1 VYSQQTKGVEIL
13 EKRTNNSKHY
23 QQENGAVT
31 AVISPQSVHFINEK
45 GLWEDINTS
54 IVPST
59 KVGFD
64 FENSS
69 NGIKSYF
76 GNDGVVYVSG
86 NEEIKV
92 GVNPSI
98 VWVNALNEVSLIE
111 TGATSNALVDRNSIV
126 YNNAFQD
133 GKIQY
138 LVEKETI
145 KNNLI
150 LNSLPTS
157 LVGQTGSLGF
167 SEEIVLPTG
176 WSIVSAEKKGGIVN
190 GSLSILDASG
200 LEVFVIPPPV
210 AYDSNANG
218 TSITGSSNTDIGYKL
233 VQTATGYTLITLVDL
248 EWLNSA
254 SIQFPIVIDPTV
266 ALPGVHGGWQNTA
279 SIFIEGASPFIY
291 VFSGALSGDVFT
303 SWVKFDVSS
312 LSPCLAV
319 IDSVEAQFGMNLTDN
334 AGILE
339 TVNINDI
346 TGAKGPYGAYN
357 AAAHADL
364 MNGTY
369 TSFTA
374 LAVGTY
380 GYYNLGTAAEI
391 DLANDLASGEF
402 QLGLDIVSPTSFKRF
417 SSELCNLRVTY
428 HDSII
433 AALGST
439 DVLVSCDS
447 TLWIDGNYYTTSN
460 NSATFVLPSSMGCDS
475 TVTLDL
481 TVNVSSASTDVITSC
496 DSILWINGSYYSA
509 SNNSATHILPNSVGC
524 DSVITLDLTIN
535 SSSNSVDV
543 INSCGSYT
551 WIDGIAYTS
560 DNSSATFGLFNTDG
574 CDSIITLN
582 LTIDPLPDNSVTQVA
597 ALLTADENGATY
609 QWLDC
614 DNGNSTI
621 PGEVNQSYTPTLTG
635 NYSVIVTLNGCS
647 DTSACY
653 LVDYSGIAE
662 LNDQILI
669 VYPNPSNDGCFTI
682 ANSGIISSIKIIDIL
697 GRIMNIETDF
707 SEGTINASRLKP
719 GKYFIHIEMNEKDFI
734 QEVVIVK

>member
-1 VYSQQTKGVEIL
+1 MKRHLLTLLALITCSITAYSQQTKGVEIL

-23 QQENGAVT
+23 QQENGEVT
-31 AVISPQSVHFINEK
+31 AVISPQSVHFINDM

-64 FENSS
+64 FENAS
-69 NGIKSYF
+69 NSIKSYF
-76 GNDGVVYVSG
+76 GNDGVVYESG
-86 NEEIKV
+86 DEEIRV

-98 VWVNALNEVSLIE
+98 VWINALNEVLLIE
-111 TGATSNALVDRNSIV
+111 TGITLNALIDGNSIV

-138 LVEKETI
+138 LVEKGTV

-150 LNSLPTS
+150 LNSLPAS

-176 WSIVSAEKKGGIVN
+176 WSIVSAEKISDVVN

-218 TSITGSSNTDIGYKL
+218 KSITGSSNNDIMYKL
-233 VQTATGYTLITLVDL
+233 VETATGYTLITMVDL

-254 SIQFPIVIDPTV
+254 SIQFPILIDPTV
-266 ALPGVHGGWQNTA
+266 TLPGVYGGWQNTEPG
-279 SIFIEGASPFIY
+279 SFEGASPFIY
-291 VFSGALSGDVFT
+291 TFTGAGFGEVYAA
-303 SWVKFDVSS
+303 WVKFDVSS
-312 LSPCLAV
+312 LAPCLVV
-319 IDSVEAQFGMNLTDN
+319 IDSVEAQFGMNATDN
-334 AGILE
+334 AGVSE
-339 TVNINDI
+339 TINVNDV

-357 AAAHADL
+357 AAVHTDL
-364 MNGTY
+364 MDGTY
-369 TSFTA
+369 TSFVAST
-374 LAVGTY
+374 VNTY
-380 GYYNLGTAAEI
+380 GYYNLGVAAGT
-391 DLANDLASGEF
+391 DLANDLVSGEF
-402 QLGLDIVSPTSFKRF
+402 QLGMYVTSPTTYKRF
-417 SSELCNLRVTY
+417 SSELCNLRISY

-433 AALGST
+433 APVST

-447 TLWIDGNYYTTSN
+447 VLWIDGNYYTASN

-475 TVTLDL
+475 TV
-481 TVNVSSASTDVITSC
+481 S
-496 DSILWINGSYYSA
+496 
-509 SNNSATHILPNSVGC
+509 
-524 DSVITLDLTIN
+524 LDLTIN
-535 SSSNSVDV
+535 SSSSSVDA
-543 INSCGSYT
+543 INSCGIYT
-551 WIDGIAYTS
+551 WIDGNTYASDTS
-560 DNSSATFGLFNTDG
+560 AVTFNMFSTQG

-582 LTIDPLPDNSVTQVA
+582 LTVNPIPDNSVTQVG

-614 DNGNSTI
+614 DNGDSAI
-621 PGEVNQSYTPTLTG
+621 SGEVNQSYTPILTG

-653 LVDYSGIAE
+653 LVDYSALTE
-662 LNDQILI
+662 LKGQNLV
-669 VYPNPSNDGCFTI
+669 VYPNPSNSGYFTI
-682 ANSGIISSIKIIDIL
+682 ANNGIISSIKILDVL
-697 GRIMNIETDF
+697 GRTMSTETDF
-707 SEGTINASRLKP
+707 TEGTINASMLKP
-719 GKYFIHIEMNEKDFI
+719 GKYFIHVEMNEKNYL